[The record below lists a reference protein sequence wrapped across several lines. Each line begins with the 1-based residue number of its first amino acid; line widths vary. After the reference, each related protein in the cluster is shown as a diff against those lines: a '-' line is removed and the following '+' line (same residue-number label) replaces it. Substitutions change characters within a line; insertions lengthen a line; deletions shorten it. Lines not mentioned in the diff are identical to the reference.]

1 MMNHSDFVVDFEEM
15 LKGAEAPVTDECCI
29 YRVPYCIRRL
39 KEDAYT
45 PTVVSIGPFHHNRH
59 TRLHTMERHK
69 LMYCKAFLERTQT
82 SLERWIHYVEGAELQ
97 FRRCYSEAIEFN
109 KEELVK
115 IILVDCGFI
124 LELFWRYH
132 DDNKSQDD
140 TFLSI
145 PWLSTHIRLDL
156 LLLENQ
162 LPFFILHNLF
172 RLSFST
178 TTNNIPSFIQ
188 LTFNYFGYYNTSK
201 LSSGNVSII
210 RHFTDLLITFHL
222 QHPEESRP
230 SRIDNPVENCP
241 SATEL
246 SEAGVRFKVKTT
258 SKCLLELRFS
268 GGVFEIPQLDV
279 DDSTEL
285 LFRNMVAL
293 EQCYYPSKS
302 YITDYAK
309 VLDVLINT
317 SRDVDILIRKRV
329 LVNWLGDTD
338 SVAKMFNALMQNVT
352 ESTLS
357 LDYFHICQDLS
368 AFHKNPWNNLKST
381 LRRDYCRS
389 PWQTAAT
396 IAAIVILVLSL
407 VQTICSILQVI
418 QK

>member
-1 MMNHSDFVVDFEEM
+1 MMNRSDFVVDFEEM

-29 YRVPYCIRRL
+29 YRVPFGIRRL

-59 TRLHTMERHK
+59 PRLHSMERHK
-69 LMYCKAFLERTQT
+69 LMYCKAFLERTKT
-82 SLERWIHYVEGAELQ
+82 SLDSWIHYVQEVELE

-124 LELFWRYH
+124 LELFLRDR
-132 DDNKSQDD
+132 DDNYSH

-162 LPFFILHNLF
+162 LPFFVLQNLF
-172 RLSFST
+172 NLSFST

-188 LTFNYFGYYNTSK
+188 LTFDYFSYYNTSK
-201 LSSGNVSII
+201 LKSENVSII
-210 RHFTDLLITFHL
+210 RHFTDLLRTFHL
-222 QHPEESRP
+222 QHPAESRP
-230 SRIDNPVENCP
+230 SRTDKPVENCP

-246 SEAGVRFKVKTT
+246 SEAGVRFKVKTRT
-258 SKCLLELRFS
+258 KCLLELGFS
-268 GGVFEIPQLDV
+268 GGVLEIPQLDV

-293 EQCYYPSKS
+293 EQCHYPSKS

-309 VLDVLINT
+309 VLDFLINT

-338 SVAKMFNALMQNVT
+338 SVAKMLNALMQNVT
-352 ESTLS
+352 ETTLS
-357 LDYFHICQDLS
+357 FDYFRICQDLS
-368 AFHKNPWNNLKST
+368 AFHRNPWNNLKST
-381 LRRDYCRS
+381 LRRDYCKS

-407 VQTICSILQVI
+407 VQTVCSILQVI